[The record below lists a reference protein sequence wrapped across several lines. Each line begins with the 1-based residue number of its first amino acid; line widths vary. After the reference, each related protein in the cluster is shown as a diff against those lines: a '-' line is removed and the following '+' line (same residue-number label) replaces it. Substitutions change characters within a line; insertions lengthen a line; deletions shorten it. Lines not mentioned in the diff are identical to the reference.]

1 MFISMSVSPFLFC
14 KQVHLYH
21 LFRFH
26 IEVISY
32 GICLSLSN
40 WLYLWSSQGPSMLL
54 QMALL
59 HSPANH
65 SFLFLLVFLSSS
77 FLCFPSLLPSLS
89 LFSPSFFL
97 TEGYFWN
104 FIKNPFG
111 LLQIYTPASLSSTH
125 ITRLR
130 LGFAFAWKADRWF
143 NSGQRRER
151 SSSRNNSP
159 AMRQACLLRRKIK
172 PGKNSLTNKPFE
184 GTWRKVERFFPP
196 SLSGKKLLK

>member
-1 MFISMSVSPFLFC
+1 
-14 KQVHLYH
+14 
-21 LFRFH
+21 
-26 IEVISY
+26 
-32 GICLSLSN
+32 
-40 WLYLWSSQGPSMLL
+40 
-54 QMALL
+54 MALL
-59 HSPANH
+59 HSPTNH

-184 GTWRKVERFFPP
+184 GTWRKVERFPPP